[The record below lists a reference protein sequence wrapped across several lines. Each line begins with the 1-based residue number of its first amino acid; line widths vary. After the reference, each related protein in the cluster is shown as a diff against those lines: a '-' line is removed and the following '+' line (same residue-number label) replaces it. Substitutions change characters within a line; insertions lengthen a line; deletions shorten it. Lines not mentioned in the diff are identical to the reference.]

1 MGMKG
6 KLQNQ
11 KKKAITSTTIRTKNY
26 DNSLCKKTNSP
37 LALAA
42 RSASHRTGAGH
53 HRRVD
58 SRAGPRYAPIPFRSP
73 SAPPYLVTEF
83 ILSPLPGNKATFD
96 EIDVSAKW
104 DTNPSPDITYFWK
117 ARIDTKGTSDLYVV
131 RNTFDSG
138 ATTGWHT
145 HPGPSLITVTVGT
158 ITAYDGDDPTCTPH
172 VYPQGSTFI
181 DAGGGHVHLLR
192 NESGATAVTVAVQ
205 LVPAG
210 FARRIDKP
218 NPGYCLGIN

>member
-1 MGMKG
+1 MKT
-6 KLQNQ
+6 LHVINP
-11 KKKAITSTTIRTKNY
+11 IH
-26 DNSLCKKTNSP
+26 
-37 LALAA
+37 
-42 RSASHRTGAGH
+42 RS
-53 HRRVD
+53 
-58 SRAGPRYAPIPFRSP
+58 PFRPALLLIGPALVIIAALTAVPARATPPSP
-73 SAPPYLVTEF
+73 SGPPAAPPYLMTEY

>member
-1 MGMKG
+1 MNP
-6 KLQNQ
+6 L
-11 KKKAITSTTIRTKNY
+11 AR
-26 DNSLCKKTNSP
+26 LKKTRALP
-37 LALAA
+37 LLIAPAFIA
-42 RSASHRTGAGH
+42 VGAFS
-53 HRRVD
+53 VTPV
-58 SRAGPRYAPIPFRSP
+58 RATPPSP
-73 SAPPYLVTEF
+73 SGPPAAPPYLMTEF

-96 EIDVSAKW
+96 EIDVASKW
-104 DTNPSPDITYFWK
+104 DIDPMPDITYFWK
-117 ARIDTKGTSDLYVV
+117 ARIDTKGESDLYVV
-131 RNTFDSG
+131 RNVFDSG

-172 VYPQGSTFI
+172 LYPAGSTFI

-205 LVPAG
+205 LVPAR

-218 NPGYCLGIN
+218 NPGYCPNLN

>member
-1 MGMKG
+1 LLLLIGPALLVIATLTAMPGSG
-6 KLQNQ
+6 YA
-11 KKKAITSTTIRTKNY
+11 AI
-26 DNSLCKKTNSP
+26 
-37 LALAA
+37 
-42 RSASHRTGAGH
+42 
-53 HRRVD
+53 
-58 SRAGPRYAPIPFRSP
+58 P
-73 SAPPYLVTEF
+73 SGLRLHPYPDRF
-83 ILSPLPGNKATFD
+83 ILSLPGNKATFD
-96 EIDVSAKW
+96 EIDIYAKW
-104 DTNPSPDITYFWK
+104 DINPSPDITYFWK

>member
-1 MGMKG
+1 MKT
-6 KLQNQ
+6 LN
-11 KKKAITSTTIRTKNY
+11 TTNPIH
-26 DNSLCKKTNSP
+26 
-37 LALAA
+37 
-42 RSASHRTGAGH
+42 RSAFRFA
-53 HRRVD
+53 VLLI
-58 SRAGPRYAPIPFRSP
+58 GPALLITAALTAVPAQATPPSPSGPP

-104 DTNPSPDITYFWK
+104 DINPSPDITYFWK
-117 ARIDTKGTSDLYVV
+117 ARIDTKGESDLYVV

-210 FARRIDKP
+210 FARRIDKA
-218 NPGYCLGIN
+218 NPGHCPTIN

>member
-1 MGMKG
+1 
-6 KLQNQ
+6 
-11 KKKAITSTTIRTKNY
+11 
-26 DNSLCKKTNSP
+26 
-37 LALAA
+37 
-42 RSASHRTGAGH
+42 
-53 HRRVD
+53 
-58 SRAGPRYAPIPFRSP
+58 
-73 SAPPYLVTEF
+73 LVTEF

-104 DTNPSPDITYFWK
+104 DINPSPDITYFWK
-117 ARIDTKGTSDLYVV
+117 ARIDTKGESDLYVV

-210 FARRIDKP
+210 FARRIDKA
-218 NPGYCLGIN
+218 NPGHCPTIN

>member
-1 MGMKG
+1 MKTPY
-6 KLQNQ
+6 L
-11 KKKAITSTTIRTKNY
+11 TK
-26 DNSLCKKTNSP
+26 P
-37 LALAA
+37 IH
-42 RSASHRTGAGH
+42 RS
-53 HRRVD
+53 
-58 SRAGPRYAPIPFRSP
+58 PFRRALLLSGPALVIIAALTAVPARATPPSP
-73 SAPPYLVTEF
+73 SGPPAAPPYLMTEY

-96 EIDVSAKW
+96 EIDIYAKW
-104 DTNPSPDITYFWK
+104 DINPSPDITDFWK

-172 VYPQGSTFI
+172 IYPQGSTFI
-181 DAGGGHVHLLR
+181 DPGGGHVHLLR
-192 NESGATAVTVAVQ
+192 NESGSQAVTVAVQ

-210 FARRIDKP
+210 FARRIDRP
-218 NPGYCLGIN
+218 NPGYCPNIN

>member
-1 MGMKG
+1 MNP
-6 KLQNQ
+6 QF
-11 KKKAITSTTIRTKNY
+11 KKISILPLLIA
-26 DNSLCKKTNSP
+26 
-37 LALAA
+37 LALVVAVWTVTPA
-42 RSASHRTGAGH
+42 LAT
-53 HRRVD
+53 
-58 SRAGPRYAPIPFRSP
+58 PPSP
-73 SAPPYLVTEF
+73 SGPPAAPPYLMTEIISKCNF
-83 ILSPLPGNKATFD
+83 GEP
-96 EIDVSAKW
+96 DVFAKW
-104 DTNPSPDITYFWK
+104 DINPSPDITDFWK
-117 ARIDTKGTSDLYVV
+117 ARIDTKGASDLYVV

-210 FARRIDKP
+210 FARRIDRP
-218 NPGYCLGIN
+218 NPGYCPNIN

>member
-1 MGMKG
+1 MAMKG
-6 KLQNQ
+6 KPQQQLEQ
-11 KKKAITSTTIRTKNY
+11 KNMKALNVTKPIHG
-26 DNSLCKKTNSP
+26 SP
-37 LALAA
+37 FRRALLLIGLALVPIAA
-42 RSASHRTGAGH
+42 LTAVPAHAT
-53 HRRVD
+53 
-58 SRAGPRYAPIPFRSP
+58 PPSP
-73 SAPPYLVTEF
+73 SGPPAAPPYLMTEF

-96 EIDVSAKW
+96 EIDISAKW
-104 DTNPSPDITYFWK
+104 DINPSPDITYLWK

-158 ITAYDGDDPTCTPH
+158 ITAYDGDDPTCTSH

-181 DAGGGHVHLLR
+181 DAGGGHVHRLR